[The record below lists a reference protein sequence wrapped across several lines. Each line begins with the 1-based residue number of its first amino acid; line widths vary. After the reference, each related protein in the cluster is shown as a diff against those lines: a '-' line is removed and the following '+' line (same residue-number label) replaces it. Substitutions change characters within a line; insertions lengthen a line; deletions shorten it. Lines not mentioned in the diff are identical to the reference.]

1 MDTPES
7 LVYIAEG
14 SFGLLDAG
22 EIPAH
27 TADWSN
33 GFVATMQCGALIAT
47 GTHTGYVRV
56 QAISQHYRP
65 DLSPADARWDEIV
78 EVTVRAPH
86 GKLSVESLEQG
97 PATGLPVLS
106 SSGAGEYRVRVHAK
120 GRADAF
126 DQSHEEPVEAYLLQV
141 WPTEGGQPTAIIRSS
156 KQIERSLR
164 TPAPQPGT
172 GPERGCEGPTGAAAA
187 TAAQGRQVRVSFWAR
202 SMSVAG
208 RLMVLP
214 ARWWRSSP
222 RAGPATASRSS

>member
-164 TPAPQPGT
+164 TPAPPNPAPAQNEGAKARQ
-172 GPERGCEGPTGAAAA
+172 EQLRQRLLRG
-187 TAAQGRQVRVSFWAR
+187 GRSE
-202 SMSVAG
+202 
-208 RLMVLP
+208 
-214 ARWWRSSP
+214 
-222 RAGPATASRSS
+222 

>member
-106 SSGAGEYRVRVHAK
+106 SSGAG
-120 GRADAF
+120 
-126 DQSHEEPVEAYLLQV
+126 S
-141 WPTEGGQPTAIIRSS
+141 
-156 KQIERSLR
+156 
-164 TPAPQPGT
+164 T
-172 GPERGCEGPTGAAAA
+172 GCGST
-187 TAAQGRQVRVSFWAR
+187 
-202 SMSVAG
+202 
-208 RLMVLP
+208 
-214 ARWWRSSP
+214 P
-222 RAGPATASRSS
+222 RAVQTPSTNRTRSPSRHISCRCGRRKVANRQRSFAAVSRSSGV